1 MADRPYLV
9 ALALVEFGGKRALPL
24 SGQSQPESVA
34 ESDDPGDAGRTLALE
49 LLTRLWQRSDEA
61 PMQRAAA
68 EASLLLVEIP
78 LEVMSEKLPILKAAW
93 IAGGETDVLLRS
105 LQELAIRAWTLS
117 IAKYEPL
124 RFVAWP

>member
-24 SGQSQPESVA
+24 SGQSQPTSVA
-34 ESDDPGDAGRTLALE
+34 EADDPGEAGRALALE

-61 PMQRAAA
+61 PMQRAAG
-68 EASLLLVEIP
+68 EASLLLMEIP
-78 LEVMSEKLPILKAAW
+78 LEVMSEKLPILKAVW
-93 IAGGETDVLLRS
+93 IAGGETESLFHS
-105 LQELAIRAWTLS
+105 LQDLAIRAWTISL
-117 IAKYEPL
+117 AKYEPL